1 MHTIIVRLRL
11 LLAALGIIIAA
22 GTGAFMYLEG
32 WSFVDAI
39 YFSVV
44 TVATVGYGD
53 VHPLTPAGKAF
64 TIVLII
70 TGVGTFLGFVASST
84 EALFAK
90 RQAKIRTQNLNM
102 IAGLFYSEIGNQLLA
117 SFAGIS
123 RSFGDMKKACAIS
136 GDWTDRDFIAA
147 QRTLRKKEFDL
158 TVSRGQFHEL
168 RHFLIEKGDLLLR
181 LFENPS
187 LHEKETFTELLR
199 ATLHLREELLH
210 REDIYNIPDTDLVH
224 LTGDIQRVYASLFV
238 EWIEYMQHLKLYYPY
253 LFSLAVRICPFNP
266 EPSAIVQ

>member
-11 LLAALGIIIAA
+11 LLAALGIIVAA

-53 VHPLTPAGKAF
+53 VHPVTPAGKGL

-70 TGVGTFLGFVASST
+70 TGVGAFLGFIASST
-84 EALFAK
+84 EALFTK
-90 RQAKIRTQNLNM
+90 RQTRLRTRNLNM
-102 IAGLFYSEIGNQLLA
+102 IAGLFYSEIGNQLL
-117 SFAGIS
+117 SNFTRIS
-123 RSFGDMKKACAIS
+123 RNFESMKKSCAVT
-136 GDWTDRDFIAA
+136 GDWTDRDFVAA
-147 QRTLRKKEFDL
+147 QRALRKTEFDL
-158 TVSRGQFHEL
+158 AIGRGQLHEL

-199 ATLHLREELLH
+199 ATLHLREELIH
-210 REDIYNIPDTDLVH
+210 RDDLYRIPDTDLVH
-224 LTGDIQRVYASLFV
+224 LTGDVQRVYASLFT
-238 EWIEYMQHLKLYYPY
+238 EWIDYMQHLKQDYPY
-253 LFSLAVRICPFNP
+253 LFSLALRICPFNP
-266 EPSAIVQ
+266 EPSAVVL

>member
-11 LLAALGIIIAA
+11 LLAALGIIVAA
-22 GTGAFMYLEG
+22 GTGAFMYIEG
-32 WSFVDAI
+32 WSFVDAV

-53 VHPLTPAGKAF
+53 VHPVTMAGKVA

-70 TGVGTFLGFVASST
+70 AGVGTFLGFVATST

-90 RQAKIRTQNLNM
+90 RQAKTRTQNMNM
-102 IAGLFYSEIGNQLLA
+102 IAGLYYSEIGNQLLA
-117 SFAGIS
+117 NVARIS
-123 RSFGDMKKACAIS
+123 RSFESMKQGCAVT
-136 GDWTDRDFIAA
+136 GDWTARDFAAA
-147 QRTLRKKEFDL
+147 QRALRKTEFDL
-158 TVSRGQFHEL
+158 TVSRGQLHEL

-210 REDIYNIPDTDLVH
+210 REDIYSIPDTDLIH
-224 LTGDIQRVYASLFV
+224 LTGDIQRVYASLFT
-238 EWIEYMQHLKLYYPY
+238 EWLEYMQHLKLYYPY

-266 EPSAIVQ
+266 DPSAIVQ